1 MPLPPHCATDKT
13 DETRE
18 REREFGLIACVHGP
32 CRRGGGRRR
41 RWGSRPWGRR
51 ASRSGARGWSLP
63 CRRPPAAPA
72 SACTSSTS
80 PGTATGCTRRRSPW
94 APRGTA
100 AAAPARRPSRPHPPR
115 HRHHRVP
122 LPPRPGGR
130 AAATPEHDG
139 QEVVGDQER
148 PHRYHHQHRR
158 RQPRRGGGLPRRR
171 VHLSGNFGGV
181 WIRGAARLLLP
192 CEGSE

>member
-1 MPLPPHCATDKT
+1 MVLAGGEGVDDEGGDLAHEGVGLPGVEHAGEASHVGALRPRLHPLVPVVHHPALPPAVRGVGR
-13 DETRE
+13 RE
-18 REREFGLIACVHGP
+18 RHVE
-32 CRRGGGRRR
+32 
-41 RWGSRPWGRR
+41 
-51 ASRSGARGWSLP
+51 
-63 CRRPPAAPA
+63 RPPP
-72 SACTSSTS
+72 
-80 PGTATGCTRRRSPW
+80 P
-94 APRGTA
+94 
-100 AAAPARRPSRPHPPR
+100 PARRPSRPHPPR

-171 VHLSGNFGGV
+171 VHLSGNFGGLDS
-181 WIRGAARLLLP
+181 RGGASPPPLRGKRIINRRRKMGITCNNTLILLLI
-192 CEGSE
+192 SN